1 MPSNYYMPTW
11 NNGNSYGYQG
21 LQQNNNGITQVKAKE
36 EALYYPIAPGNSL
49 IFRKDDGSSIYIK
62 TMSFSTVDPPI
73 FEEYVRVIPEEK
85 PTNTNVKYEE
95 EITRLWNE
103 INVLKAKQNNPQQI
117 NKNKDNGGN

>member
-1 MPSNYYMPTW
+1 MPTW